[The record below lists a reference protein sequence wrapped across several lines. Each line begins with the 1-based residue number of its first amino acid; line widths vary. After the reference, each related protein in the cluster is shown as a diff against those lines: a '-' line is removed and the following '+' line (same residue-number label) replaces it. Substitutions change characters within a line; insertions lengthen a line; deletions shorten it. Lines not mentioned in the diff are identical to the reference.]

1 MEEVKSGQDSYVRL
15 WFEHIRML
23 AEEIGPRG
31 STTQGEL
38 RGSGYCGQTL
48 NRLGLAPQL
57 DRFRGARSIYHPH
70 LSAAITLLIAFIV
83 YPLAGRVTAC
93 IAALISFVAL
103 LSQVME
109 LGLRDNLLRRLVP
122 KGPSQNIVAAVQ
134 PAGKHEQDLVLM
146 GHVDSHRTPII
157 FSTPRWLF
165 AYMIFTGVGFIT
177 FCAQVVLY
185 ILGAV
190 TQWGWIWPVSIA
202 SAVSAVLLIAMCI
215 QADRTPFNRGANDNA
230 SGAGLVLALA
240 EQLREE
246 PLEHTRV
253 WLVCSGCEEVQHYGA
268 TDFFRRHRADLH
280 NPVSF
285 VFDSIGCA
293 GPAWL
298 TKEGIVVPFYSDRNL
313 VALAEKVAADQP
325 ELEAR
330 PTRII
335 GGNTEMADSL
345 RARVPAIT
353 LCGIGLNG
361 RLPYWHQE
369 GDTLDKID
377 PQVLVRTYAFTWAF
391 MQALD
396 DRAASGS

>member
-1 MEEVKSGQDSYVRL
+1 MEEVKSDQSGHVES
-15 WFEHIRML
+15 WFEHIRVL
-23 AEEIGPRG
+23 VEDVGPRG
-31 STTQGEL
+31 STTEGEW
-38 RGSGYCGQTL
+38 RGSGYCGQVL
-48 NRLGLAPQL
+48 NGLGLAPQME
-57 DRFRGARSIYHPH
+57 RFSSARSIYHPH
-70 LSAAITLLIAFIV
+70 LFAAVGLLIAFVI
-83 YPLAGRVTAC
+83 YPVAGRVTAC

-103 LSQVME
+103 LSQMME

-122 KGPSQNIVAAVQ
+122 KGPSQNVVAAVQ
-134 PAGKHEQDLVLM
+134 PSGEHDQDLVLM

-157 FSTPRWLF
+157 FSTPRWLL
-165 AYMIFTGVGFIT
+165 AYMIFTAVGFT
-177 FCAQVVLY
+177 AFSAQVVLY

-202 SAVSAVLLIAMCI
+202 SAVSAILLIALCV

-240 EQLREE
+240 EQLCNE

-280 NPVSF
+280 NPAAL

-298 TKEGIVVPFYSDRNL
+298 RKEGIVVPFYSNRDL
-313 VALAEKVAADQP
+313 VALAEKVAVDQP

-330 PTRII
+330 PARII

-377 PQVLVRTYAFTWAF
+377 PEVLARTYAFTWAF

-396 DRAASGS
+396 DRAAGGS

>member
-1 MEEVKSGQDSYVRL
+1 MEEVKSDQSSRVESWL
-15 WFEHIRML
+15 EHIRVL
-23 AEEIGPRG
+23 VEDIGPRG
-31 STTQGEL
+31 STTEGEW
-38 RGSGYCGQTL
+38 RGSGYCGQVL
-48 NRLGLAPQL
+48 NGLGLAPQME
-57 DRFRGARSIYHPH
+57 RFTSARSIYHPH
-70 LSAAITLLIAFIV
+70 LFAAVGLLIAFII
-83 YPLAGRVTAC
+83 YPLAGRASAC

-103 LSQVME
+103 LSQMME

-134 PAGKHEQDLVLM
+134 PSGKHEQDLVLM

-157 FSTPRWLF
+157 FSTPRWLL
-165 AYMIFTGVGFIT
+165 AYMIFTAVGFT
-177 FCAQVVLY
+177 AFSAQVVLY

-202 SAVSAVLLIAMCI
+202 SAVSAVLLIALCV
-215 QADRTPFNRGANDNA
+215 QADRTPFNKGANDNA

-240 EQLREE
+240 EQLHRE
-246 PLEHTRV
+246 PLQHTRV

-268 TDFFRRHRADLH
+268 TDFFRRHRADFH
-280 NPVSF
+280 NPAAL

-298 TKEGIVVPFYSDRNL
+298 RKEGIVVPFYSNRDL
-313 VALAEKVAADQP
+313 VTLAEKVAADQP

-335 GGNTEMADSL
+335 GGNTEMADAL

-361 RLPYWHQE
+361 KLPYWHQA

-377 PQVLVRTYAFTWAF
+377 PEVLARTYAFTWAF

-396 DRAASGS
+396 DRAAAGS

>member
-1 MEEVKSGQDSYVRL
+1 MEEVSSDQGGYVES
-15 WFEHIRML
+15 WFEHIRVL
-23 AEEIGPRG
+23 VEDIGPRG
-31 STTQGEL
+31 STTEGEW
-38 RGSGYCGQTL
+38 RGSGYCGQVL
-48 NRLGLAPQL
+48 NALGLAPQME
-57 DRFRGARSIYHPH
+57 RFASARSIYQPH
-70 LSAAITLLIAFIV
+70 LFAAVGLLIAFII

-103 LSQVME
+103 LSQMME

-122 KGPSQNIVAAVQ
+122 KGPSQNVVAAVQ
-134 PAGKHEQDLVLM
+134 PSGEHEQDLVLM

-165 AYMIFTGVGFIT
+165 SYMIFTAVGFT
-177 FCAQVVLY
+177 AFSAQVVLY

-202 SAVSAVLLIAMCI
+202 SAVSAVLLIAMCV

-240 EQLREE
+240 EQLGKK

-268 TDFFRRHRADLH
+268 TDFFRRHRAELH
-280 NPVSF
+280 NPAAL

-298 TKEGIVVPFYSDRNL
+298 RKEGIVVPFYSNRDL
-313 VALAEKVAADQP
+313 VALAEKVAADKP

-335 GGNTEMADSL
+335 GGNTEMADAL

-369 GDTLDKID
+369 GDTFDKID
-377 PQVLVRTYAFTWAF
+377 SDVLARTYAFTWAF
-391 MQALD
+391 VQALD

>member
-1 MEEVKSGQDSYVRL
+1 MEEVKRDHGSYVESWR
-15 WFEHIRML
+15 EHIRVL

-31 STTQGEL
+31 STTEGER
-38 RGSGYCGQTL
+38 RGSGYCGQVL
-48 NRLGLAPQL
+48 NGLGLVPQIE
-57 DRFRGARSIYHPH
+57 RFRSARSIYHPH
-70 LSAAITLLIAFIV
+70 LFAAVALLIAFII

-93 IAALISFVAL
+93 VAAIISFVAL
-103 LSQVME
+103 LSQLME

-122 KGPSQNIVAAVQ
+122 KGFSQNAVAKVE
-134 PAGKHEQDLVLM
+134 PSGKHKQDLILV

-157 FSTPRWLF
+157 FSTKRWLLT
-165 AYMIFTGVGFIT
+165 YMIFTGVGFTT
-177 FCAQVVLY
+177 FSAQVVLY

-202 SAVSAVLLIAMCI
+202 SAVSAVLLVAMCV
-215 QADRTPFNRGANDNA
+215 QADSTPFNRGANDNA
-230 SGAGLVLALA
+230 SGTGLVLAVA
-240 EQLREE
+240 EQLRKE

-280 NPVSF
+280 NPVSL

-298 TKEGIVVPFYSDRNL
+298 TKEGIVVPFYSDRDL

-335 GGNTEMADSL
+335 GGNTEMADAL

-361 RLPYWHQE
+361 RLPYWHQS

-377 PQVLVRTYAFTWAF
+377 PQVLARTYAFTWAF

-396 DRAASGS
+396 DRAAAGS

>member
-1 MEEVKSGQDSYVRL
+1 
-15 WFEHIRML
+15 
-23 AEEIGPRG
+23 
-31 STTQGEL
+31 
-38 RGSGYCGQTL
+38 
-48 NRLGLAPQL
+48 
-57 DRFRGARSIYHPH
+57 
-70 LSAAITLLIAFIV
+70 
-83 YPLAGRVTAC
+83 
-93 IAALISFVAL
+93 
-103 LSQVME
+103 
-109 LGLRDNLLRRLVP
+109 
-122 KGPSQNIVAAVQ
+122 
-134 PAGKHEQDLVLM
+134 M

-157 FSTPRWLF
+157 FSTPRWLL
-165 AYMIFTGVGFIT
+165 AYMIFTAVGFT
-177 FCAQVVLY
+177 AFSAQVVLY

-202 SAVSAVLLIAMCI
+202 SAVSAILLIALCV

-240 EQLREE
+240 EQLCNE

-280 NPVSF
+280 NPAAL

-298 TKEGIVVPFYSDRNL
+298 RKEGIVVPFYSNRDL
-313 VALAEKVAADQP
+313 VALAEKVAVDQP

-335 GGNTEMADSL
+335 AGNTEMADSL

-377 PQVLVRTYAFTWAF
+377 PEVLARTYAFTWAF

-396 DRAASGS
+396 DRAAGGS